1 MESNVL
7 HNKNI
12 KSIEPLPS
20 PTHYW
25 RTHPIT
31 QVIQKQITGYRELI
45 EDILM
50 HRNQRL
56 LVIVGPCSIHD
67 PVAGIEYAKKLKK
80 ISDQLSDQMMIAMRV
95 YFEKPRTALGWKGYI
110 NDPNL
115 NDTFDVKLGLTKG
128 REFLLQIAEIGLPAA
143 TEYLDPFTPQ
153 FLGDLVSWGAIGART
168 TESQPHRVMASGLSM
183 PIGFKN
189 GTGGS
194 IQIAIDAIIAA
205 KSEHVFMGIDAN
217 GLSSVVSTNGN
228 PNTHLV
234 LRGGKTGPNFD
245 SKSIQESK
253 ELLNQNKLTESL
265 IVDCSHANSNKDHR
279 NQPKVFENVLNQ
291 RINGASVIR
300 GLMLESHLNEGNQQ
314 LSQNISDLD
323 YGVSITDSCMGWE
336 QTEELLTTTY
346 KKLTK

>member
-25 RTHPIT
+25 RNYPVT
-31 QVIQKQITGYRELI
+31 QIIQKQITEYRQLI

-50 HRNQRL
+50 HRDQRL

-67 PVAGIEYAKKLKK
+67 PEAGIEYAEKLKK
-80 ISDQLSDQMMIAMRV
+80 ISEPFSDQMMIAMRV

-115 NDTFDVKLGLTKG
+115 NDTFDVKLGLSKA

-153 FLGDLVSWGAIGART
+153 FLGDFVSWGAIGART

-205 KSEHVFMGIDAN
+205 KSEHVFMGIDSN
-217 GLSSVVSTNGN
+217 GLSSVVATNGN

-245 SKSIQESK
+245 PKSIQESEK
-253 ELLNQNKLTESL
+253 LLNQNKLTASL

-291 RINGASVIR
+291 RISGASVIR
-300 GLMLESHLNEGNQQ
+300 GLMLESHLNEGSQQ
-314 LSQNISDLD
+314 LSQTISDLD
-323 YGVSITDSCMGWE
+323 YGVSITDSCMSWE

-346 KKLTK
+346 QKLTK

>member
-25 RTHPIT
+25 RNYPIT
-31 QVIQKQITGYRELI
+31 QIIQKQITEYRQLI

-50 HRNQRL
+50 HRDQRL

-67 PVAGIEYAKKLKK
+67 PEAGIEYAEKLKK
-80 ISDQLSDQMMIAMRV
+80 ISEQFSDQMMIAMRV

-115 NDTFDVKLGLTKG
+115 NDTFDVKLGLSKA

-205 KSEHVFMGIDAN
+205 KSEHVFMGIDSN
-217 GLSSVVSTNGN
+217 GLSSVVATNGN

-234 LRGGKTGPNFD
+234 LRGGKTAPNFD
-245 SKSIQESK
+245 PKSIQESEK
-253 ELLNQNKLTESL
+253 LLNQNKLTASL

-279 NQPKVFENVLNQ
+279 NQPKVFDNVLNQ
-291 RINGASVIR
+291 RISGTSVIR

-314 LSQNISDLD
+314 LSQTISDLD
-323 YGVSITDSCMGWE
+323 YGVSITDSCMSWE

-346 KKLTK
+346 QKLTK

>member
-50 HRNQRL
+50 HRDQRL

-110 NDPNL
+110 
-115 NDTFDVKLGLTKG
+115 
-128 REFLLQIAEIGLPAA
+128 
-143 TEYLDPFTPQ
+143 
-153 FLGDLVSWGAIGART
+153 
-168 TESQPHRVMASGLSM
+168 
-183 PIGFKN
+183 
-189 GTGGS
+189 
-194 IQIAIDAIIAA
+194 
-205 KSEHVFMGIDAN
+205 
-217 GLSSVVSTNGN
+217 
-228 PNTHLV
+228 
-234 LRGGKTGPNFD
+234 
-245 SKSIQESK
+245 
-253 ELLNQNKLTESL
+253 
-265 IVDCSHANSNKDHR
+265 
-279 NQPKVFENVLNQ
+279 
-291 RINGASVIR
+291 
-300 GLMLESHLNEGNQQ
+300 
-314 LSQNISDLD
+314 
-323 YGVSITDSCMGWE
+323 
-336 QTEELLTTTY
+336 
-346 KKLTK
+346 